1 MCNYDSLCFRQLPGA
16 IAKEHKKSPDNAGVL
31 WPTLLFEIAPR
42 NAAVAA
48 RASSVLRKYEIH
60 DEITITI

>member
-31 WPTLLFEIAPR
+31 WPTLLFEIAPW
-42 NAAVAA
+42 NAAATAVA
-48 RASSVLRKYEIH
+48 RASSDLRSP
-60 DEITITI
+60 